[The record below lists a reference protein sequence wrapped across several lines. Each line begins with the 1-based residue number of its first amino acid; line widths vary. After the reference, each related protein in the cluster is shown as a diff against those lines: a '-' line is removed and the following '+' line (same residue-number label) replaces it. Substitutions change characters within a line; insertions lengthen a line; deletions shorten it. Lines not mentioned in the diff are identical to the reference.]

1 MGHATVRA
9 MSLLVAASLVL
20 LLGALGAV
28 VFPGSEERR
37 TRLSLLAQAVAT
49 VLVESVA
56 LPILAG
62 GPEIR
67 ESVTWPGP
75 VGEIPIHVDA
85 VGAFWLAF
93 SLPMT
98 FLGSVYAL
106 GYLRPYFGKRHVGIH
121 FALLSLTSLAFIM
134 IYTLENGLV
143 FFFGWELAALTA
155 WLLVI
160 FDYTNQNIRF
170 AGFNYLVSTHL
181 SLVFLVA
188 AFLIMKTET
197 DSWSFT
203 RFGEFLQK
211 TSFLRDAVF
220 VLLIISFG
228 LKSAF
233 FPFHSWLPR
242 AHSAAPAHVSAL
254 MSGVIHKAGIFGMVR
269 FVLLV
274 AKPSPWMGWFLIVF
288 SLCSAVIGVVY
299 TVAQRDL
306 KRLLGYS
313 STENVGIAGIGL
325 GVGCLGLAWHIPA
338 LTVVGFTGGILH
350 VLNHAFFK
358 CLLFYGAGAVYRSTH
373 TIDIE
378 ELGGLQ
384 KKMPRTALLFLVGA
398 LAISA
403 LPPLNGFVSEVCIY
417 SGLFSGLAPNRLG
430 RAAFVVTAALLAF
443 VGAVSALSMTRAF
456 GVVFLGNPRDE
467 HVHAQGEAH
476 RAMLVPMVVHALGCC
491 VLGLAPAAGIR
502 LAAAPA
508 SLLVR
513 LHGEQALDALARPL
527 ALVGPVAAVGLA
539 LVAVTI
545 AVASA
550 RHLLVK
556 ASTRHVT
563 WGCGYK
569 LPTAR
574 MQYTGTSFSQPLAT
588 LFEGILAI
596 VRHDKLPHGPFPRE
610 GHVVAH
616 CVDAVE
622 RRMFKAIGHG
632 EQSIARLKERLGD
645 ESRLSLAIGLAVL
658 VAAVGLVVS
667 SSGAGP

>member
-1 MGHATVRA
+1 
-9 MSLLVAASLVL
+9 MSLLVAASLL
-20 LLGALGAV
+20 LILGALAAV
-28 VFPGSEERR
+28 AFPGSEERR
-37 TRLSLLAQAVAT
+37 AQLSLAAQALAT
-49 VLVESVA
+49 LLVERVA

-62 GPEIR
+62 GPELR
-67 ESVTWPGP
+67 ESVNWPGP

-85 VGAFWLAF
+85 IGAFWLAF

-98 FLGSVYAL
+98 FLGSIYAL
-106 GYLRPYFGKRHVGIH
+106 GYLRRYFGKRHVGVH
-121 FALLSLTSLAFIM
+121 FALLALTSLAFVM
-134 IYTLENGLV
+134 VYTIENGLV

-160 FDYTNQNIRF
+160 FDYPNQNIRF

-188 AFLIMKTET
+188 AFLIMKTEAG
-197 DSWSFT
+197 SWSFSA
-203 RFGEFLQK
+203 FGQFLERR
-211 TSFLRDAVF
+211 SFQRDAVF

-228 LKSAF
+228 LKIAF

-288 SLCSAVIGVVY
+288 SLSSAVIGVVY
-299 TVAQRDL
+299 TVTQRDL

-313 STENVGIAGIGL
+313 STENVGIAGIGI
-325 GVGCLGLAWHIPA
+325 GVGSLGLAWNIPA
-338 LTVVGFTGGILH
+338 LTVLGFTGAILH
-350 VLNHAFFK
+350 VLNHALFK
-358 CLLFYGAGAVYRSTH
+358 CLLFYGAGAVFRATH

-417 SGLFSGLAPNRLG
+417 SGLFSGLAPDRFG
-430 RAAFVVTAALLAF
+430 RAFLVVSAALLAF

-456 GVVFLGNPRDE
+456 GVVFLGSPRDP
-467 HVHAQGEAH
+467 HVHADGEAPST
-476 RAMLVPMVVHALGCC
+476 MLVPMVVHALGCC
-491 VLGLAPAAGIR
+491 VIGLAPAAGIK

-508 SLLVR
+508 SLFVR
-513 LHGEQALDALARPL
+513 LHGEPALDALASPL
-527 ALVGPVAAVGLA
+527 ALVGPVASVGLA

-545 AVASA
+545 AVAWV
-550 RHLLVK
+550 RHVLVK
-556 ASTRHVT
+556 ASRRHVT

-574 MQYTGTSFSQPLAT
+574 MQYTGTSFSQPFAT

-596 VRHDKLPHGPFPRE
+596 VRHQKLPRGPFPRE
-610 GHVVAH
+610 GHVIAH

-622 RRMFKAIGHG
+622 RRLFKAIGRG
-632 EQSIARLKERLGD
+632 EQSIAALKERLGD
-645 ESRLSLAIGLAVL
+645 ESRISLAIGLAVL